1 MTSSVCC
8 VYAVFYN
15 CIFTEIQGNFKL
27 ILSIEKIV
35 MGFMLT
41 LCKHAWPIVHA
52 DYEKFMNTMPYYSI
66 ISA

>member
-1 MTSSVCC
+1 
-8 VYAVFYN
+8 
-15 CIFTEIQGNFKL
+15 
-27 ILSIEKIV
+27 

-66 ISA
+66 ISAWSSEVVSWLGHVLTGGSGLQSKCNLKKYQESGAY